1 MPTNLPPQYFE
12 VEQRYRQA
20 KTVEEK
26 IATLREMLATMPK
39 HKGTDKLQADLRAR
53 ISKLT
58 REGGRR
64 KGPHRR
70 SQSRTIARQG
80 AGQVML
86 VGPPN
91 SGKSTL
97 LCSLTRAHS
106 EVAPYPFTTYDPVV
120 GMMSYEDVLIQLVD
134 TPPIADEY
142 EVPWLAEVLQTG
154 DLYLVVVDLSKDE
167 VLEQLETVIDRM
179 QQLRLVNFPSS
190 SSADADEHSDDE
202 RGKILLCGN
211 KYDSPGGESRLTVLT
226 ELYGR
231 HWRIVHCSA
240 QTAEGLELLKKAV
253 YETLGILRVYTKAPG
268 KAPDMTDPVVLKEG
282 AVVLDAARAIHK
294 ELAVGLKYARI
305 WSREAFDGQR
315 VDREHPLQDK
325 DVLEFHV

>member
-20 KTVEEK
+20 KTAEEK

-58 REGGRR
+58 RESGKK

-70 SQSRTIARQG
+70 SQSRSITRQG
-80 AGQVML
+80 AAQVML

-120 GMMSYEDVLIQLVD
+120 GMMPYEDILIQLVD
-134 TPPIADEY
+134 TPPIADKY
-142 EVPWLAEVLQTG
+142 EVPWLGEVLQTG
-154 DLYLVVVDLSKDE
+154 DLHLVVVDLGKDE

-179 QQLRLVNFPSS
+179 QELHLLDTPSS
-190 SSADADEHSDDE
+190 SPANPDEHSHGVGG
-202 RGKILLCGN
+202 RVLLCGN
-211 KYDSPGGESRLTVLT
+211 KYDCPGGESRLIVLT

-231 HWRIVHCSA
+231 RWRIVHCSA
-240 QTAEGLELLKKAV
+240 RTSEGLELLKKAV
-253 YETLGILRVYTKAPG
+253 YESLAILRVYTKAPG
-268 KAPDMTDPVVLKEG
+268 KAPDMTDPVVLKKG

-305 WSREAFDGQR
+305 WNREAFDGQR
-315 VDREHPLQDK
+315 VDREHSLEDG